1 MYIVISEFKDL
12 KDNNHIYNEGKIYPY
27 KENELDTERIE
38 ELSGTS
44 NRLNKVL
51 IKKIALEE
59 ATEEQLIEFVR
70 REGLDIRQMILSA
83 IAKETNTKEKELNT
97 NEKELKE
104 LKKQAKKMKIDFSEE
119 TDIEELKQLI
129 ENAGNKE

>member
-1 MYIVISEFKDL
+1 MYIVINKFKDL
-12 KDNNHIYNEGKIYPY
+12 KDNNHIYTEGMIYPY
-27 KENELDTERIE
+27 KETESDTERIE

-59 ATEEQLIEFVR
+59 ATEEQLIEFAR
-70 REGLDIRQMILSA
+70 RKGLDVKQMILST
-83 IAKETNTKEKELNT
+83 IAKEMNT

-119 TDIEELKQLI
+119 TDIEELKQLL
-129 ENAGNKE
+129 ENAGNKK

>member
-1 MYIVISEFKDL
+1 MYIVINEFKDL
-12 KDNNHIYNEGKIYPY
+12 KDNNHIYTEGMIYPY
-27 KENELDTERIE
+27 KETESDTERIE

-59 ATEEQLIEFVR
+59 ATEEQLIEFAR
-70 REGLDIRQMILSA
+70 RKGLDVKQMILST
-83 IAKETNTKEKELNT
+83 IVKEINT

-119 TDIEELKQLI
+119 TDIEELKQLL
-129 ENAGNKE
+129 ENAGNKK

>member
-12 KDNNHIYNEGKIYPY
+12 KDNNHIYNEGMIYPY
-27 KENELDTERIE
+27 KENELDTGRIE

-44 NRLNKVL
+44 NRLNKAL

-83 IAKETNTKEKELNT
+83 IVKEANT

-119 TDIEELKQLI
+119 TEIEELKQLI
-129 ENAGNKE
+129 ENAGNKK